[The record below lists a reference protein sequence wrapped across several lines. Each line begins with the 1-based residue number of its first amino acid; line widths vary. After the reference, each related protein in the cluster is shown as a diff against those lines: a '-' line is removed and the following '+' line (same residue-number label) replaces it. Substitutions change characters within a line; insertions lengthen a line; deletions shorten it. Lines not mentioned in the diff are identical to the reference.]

1 MRTNLILRM
10 YSKEKQI
17 YLHDVLLLCHDES
30 LNLLQ
35 IIVENLKN
43 INSGYNIAFK
53 ENDFRAGYSEQEE
66 CTKLMNESQCI
77 IIILSTTYLDTYEC
91 CEELINANKDFYKR

>member
-1 MRTNLILRM
+1 MF
-10 YSKEKQI
+10 SKEKQVF
-17 YLHDVLLLCHDES
+17 LHDVLLLCHDENYD
-30 LNLLQ
+30 LKQ
-35 IIVENLKN
+35 TICENLQN

-66 CTKLMNESQCI
+66 CTRLMNESQCI
-77 IIILSTTYLDTYEC
+77 IIILSTTYLNSYEC

>member
-10 YSKEKQI
+10 YAKEKQR
-17 YLHDVLLLCHDES
+17 YLHDVLLLCHDEN

-35 IIVENLKN
+35 TIVENLKN

-77 IIILSTTYLDTYEC
+77 IIILSTTYLNTYEC

>member
-10 YSKEKQI
+10 FSKEKQS
-17 YLHDVLLLCHDES
+17 YLHDVLLLCHDEN

-35 IIVENLKN
+35 TIVENLKN

-77 IIILSTTYLDTYEC
+77 IIILSTTYLNTYEC

>member
-10 YSKEKQI
+10 YVIEKQI
-17 YLHDVLLLCHDES
+17 HLHDVLLLCHDES

-77 IIILSTTYLDTYEC
+77 IIILSTTYLNTYEC

>member
-10 YSKEKQI
+10 FSKEKQS

-35 IIVENLKN
+35 IIFENLKN

-66 CTKLMNESQCI
+66 CTRLMNESQRI
-77 IIILSTTYLDTYEC
+77 IIILSTTYLDTNEC

>member
-1 MRTNLILRM
+1 MTVLYHHELFKKM
-10 YSKEKQI
+10 FSKEKQR

-53 ENDFRAGYSEQEE
+53 ENNFRAGYSDLEE
-66 CTKLMNESQCI
+66 LMNDRTDDQSLKI
-77 IIILSTTYLDTYEC
+77 HKILKNVPSLRFNE
-91 CEELINANKDFYKR
+91 NPK